1 MSTTE
6 DTLNLQ
12 TSEAM
17 IKDAS
22 SFSPFGVPNC
32 KWWAPD
38 TFYIRRAS
46 GSRIFDVDGNEYLDF
61 WCGAGPH
68 ILGHAPAEIIDGV
81 MEAINE
87 GNVQFAMPN
96 FRDVE
101 VARKL
106 SEFIPCAEKV
116 ALCVSGTDG
125 ILYAVRLARAYTGKT
140 KIVKFDGGYQ
150 GWADPVAVNN
160 SPDSYDTGQTK
171 YATDSAGI
179 PPDAYG
185 NTIILPYNDI
195 ETAATALK
203 HQHDEIAAVLV
214 ETMIHSSNL
223 IARPDFLEGLRRICD
238 ELGIVLIFDEIVT
251 GFRHG
256 LGGGQAIYG
265 VTPDLGVFGKAMASG
280 YVIAAIVGKNKIM
293 SLAAP
298 EGTVRIAGTFG
309 GNALGTAA
317 ALSTLKVL
325 ARPGFYEYL
334 YKLGD
339 IVRDGI
345 NEAIRERGLK
355 ARCDG
360 FGSVWCMY
368 FSEVQPQNQQDVVKY
383 RQSGGAA
390 MDQAYRAYMQRK
402 GIFIRQQLVNRAY
415 ISAAHT
421 EEDMH
426 RTVEATAAF
435 LDAHGKDL
443 K

>member
-1 MSTTE
+1 
-6 DTLNLQ
+6 

-17 IKDAS
+17 LSDAS

-38 TFYIRRAS
+38 TFYIKSAN
-46 GSRIFDVDGNEYLDF
+46 GSRIFDVDDNEYLDF

-68 ILGHAPAEIIDGV
+68 ILGHAPPEIISGV
-81 MEAINE
+81 TEAINE

-150 GWADPVAVNN
+150 GWADTVAVNN

-195 ETAATALK
+195 ETTATALK
-203 HQHDEIAAVLV
+203 HQQDEIAAVLV

-238 ELGIVLIFDEIVT
+238 DLGIVLIFDEIVT

-280 YVIAAIVGKNKIM
+280 YVIAAIAGKNKIM

-317 ALSTLKVL
+317 ALSTLNVL
-325 ARPGFYEYL
+325 AKPGFYEYL

-339 IVRDGI
+339 IVRNGI

-368 FSEVQPQNQQDVVKY
+368 FSEVQPQNQQDVVEY

-390 MDQAYRAYMQRK
+390 MDQAYRAYMQRR

-421 EEDMH
+421 EEDMY
-426 RTVEATAAF
+426 RAVEATTAF
-435 LDAHGKDL
+435 LDAHGNHL

>member
-6 DTLNLQ
+6 DTLNLK

-17 IKDAS
+17 LSDAS

-38 TFYIRRAS
+38 TFYIKSAK
-46 GSRIFDVDGNEYLDF
+46 GSRIFDVDDNEYLDF

-68 ILGHAPAEIIDGV
+68 ILGHAPPEIISGV
-81 MEAINE
+81 TEAINE

-195 ETAATALK
+195 ETTATALK
-203 HQHDEIAAVLV
+203 HQQDEIAAVLV

-238 ELGIVLIFDEIVT
+238 DLGIVLIFDEIVT

-280 YVIAAIVGKNKIM
+280 YVIAAIAGKNKIM

-317 ALSTLKVL
+317 ALSTLNVL
-325 ARPGFYEYL
+325 AKPGFYEYL

-339 IVRDGI
+339 IVRNGI

-368 FSEVQPQNQQDVVKY
+368 FSEVQPQNQQDVVEY

-421 EEDMH
+421 EEDMY
-426 RTVEATAAF
+426 RAVEATTAF
-435 LDAHGKDL
+435 LDAHGNHL

>member
-6 DTLNLQ
+6 DTLNLK

-17 IKDAS
+17 LSDAS

-38 TFYIRRAS
+38 TFYIKSAN
-46 GSRIFDVDGNEYLDF
+46 GSRIFDVDDNEYLDF

-68 ILGHAPAEIIDGV
+68 ILGHAPPEIISGV
-81 MEAINE
+81 TEAINE

-195 ETAATALK
+195 ETTATALK
-203 HQHDEIAAVLV
+203 HQQDEIAAVLV

-280 YVIAAIVGKNKIM
+280 YVIAAIAGKNKIM

-317 ALSTLKVL
+317 ALSTLNVL
-325 ARPGFYEYL
+325 AKPGFYEYL

-339 IVRDGI
+339 IVRNGI

-368 FSEVQPQNQQDVVKY
+368 FSEVQPQNQQDVVEY

-390 MDQAYRAYMQRK
+390 MDQAYRAYMQRR

-421 EEDMH
+421 EEDMY
-426 RTVEATAAF
+426 RAVEATTAF
-435 LDAHGKDL
+435 LDAHGNHL

>member
-6 DTLNLQ
+6 DTLELQ
-12 TSEAM
+12 NSEALL
-17 IKDAS
+17 KDAS
-22 SFSPFGVPNC
+22 SFSPLGVPNC

-68 ILGHAPAEIIDGV
+68 ILGHAPSEIIDGV
-81 MEAINE
+81 VEAINE

-160 SPDSYDTGQTK
+160 APDSYNTGETK

-195 ETAATALK
+195 ETAAIALK
-203 HQHDEIAAVLV
+203 HQQDEIAAVLV

-223 IARPDFLEGLRRICD
+223 IARPDFLEGLRTICD

-317 ALSTLKVL
+317 ALSTLKEL

-339 IVRDGI
+339 IVRNGI
-345 NEAIRERGLK
+345 NEAITERGLK

-368 FSEVQPQNQQDVVKY
+368 FSEVQPQNHQDVVEY

-390 MDQAYRAYMQRK
+390 MDQTYRAYMQRN

-421 EEDMH
+421 EEDMY
-426 RTVEATAAF
+426 RAVEATAAF
-435 LDAHGKDL
+435 LDIHAEDL

>member
-6 DTLNLQ
+6 DALNLQ

-17 IKDAS
+17 LSDAS

-38 TFYIRRAS
+38 TFYIKSAN
-46 GSRIFDVDGNEYLDF
+46 GSRIFDVDDNEYLDF

-68 ILGHAPAEIIDGV
+68 ILGHAPPEIISGV
-81 MEAINE
+81 TEAINE

-195 ETAATALK
+195 ETTATALK
-203 HQHDEIAAVLV
+203 HQQDEIAAVLV

-280 YVIAAIVGKNKIM
+280 YVIAAIAGKNKIM

-317 ALSTLKVL
+317 ALSTLNVL
-325 ARPGFYEYL
+325 AKPGFYEYL

-339 IVRDGI
+339 IVRNGI

-368 FSEVQPQNQQDVVKY
+368 FSEVQPQNQQDVVEY

-421 EEDMH
+421 EEDMY
-426 RTVEATAAF
+426 RAVEATTAF
-435 LDAHGKDL
+435 LDAHGNHL

>member
-1 MSTTE
+1 MTTKQGE
-6 DTLNLQ
+6 LNLQ
-12 TSEAM
+12 RSQAM
-17 IKDAS
+17 MEEAS
-22 SFSPFGVPNC
+22 SFSPRGVPNC

-38 TFYIRRAS
+38 TFYVKSAK
-46 GSRIFDVDGNEYLDF
+46 GSRIYDVDGNEYLDY

-68 ILGHAPAEIIDGV
+68 ILGHAPSEVIEAVTG
-81 MEAINE
+81 AINE

-106 SEFIPCAEKV
+106 TEYIPCAEKV

-125 ILYAVRLARAYTGKT
+125 LLYAIRLARAYTGKT

-150 GWADPVAVNN
+150 GWADPLAVN
-160 SPDSYDTGQTK
+160 SAPDSYDTGETK
-171 YATDSAGI
+171 YATDSSGV
-179 PPDAYG
+179 PPDNYA
-185 NTIILPYNDI
+185 NTVLLPYNDL
-195 ETAATALK
+195 ETASTRL
-203 HQHDEIAAVLV
+203 HHEHDQIAAVLV

-238 ELGIVLIFDEIVT
+238 ELNIVLIFDEIVT

-280 YVIAAIVGKNKIM
+280 YVIAAICGKNEVM

-317 ALSTLKVL
+317 ALKTLEIL
-325 ARPGFYEYL
+325 ARPGL
-334 YKLGD
+334 YDHLYRMGD
-339 IVRDGI
+339 TLRAGVND
-345 NEAIRERGLK
+345 AIKERGVK

-368 FSEVQPQNQQDVVKY
+368 FSDVQPQSHEDVVRY

-390 MDQAYRAYMQRK
+390 MDQAYREHMMRH
-402 GIFIRQQLVNRAY
+402 GIFVRQQVVNRAY

-421 EEDMH
+421 DEDIR
-426 RTVEATAAF
+426 RTVNATVAF
-435 LDAHGKDL
+435 LDEHAAEL
-443 K
+443 S

>member
-6 DTLNLQ
+6 DTLNLK

-17 IKDAS
+17 LSDAS

-38 TFYIRRAS
+38 TFYIKSAK
-46 GSRIFDVDGNEYLDF
+46 GSRIFDVDDNEYLDF

-68 ILGHAPAEIIDGV
+68 ILGHAPPEIISGV
-81 MEAINE
+81 TEAINE

-185 NTIILPYNDI
+185 NTIILPYNDR
-195 ETAATALK
+195 ETTATALK
-203 HQHDEIAAVLV
+203 HQQDEIAAVLV

-238 ELGIVLIFDEIVT
+238 DLGIVLIFDEIVT

-280 YVIAAIVGKNKIM
+280 YVIAAIAGKNKIM

-317 ALSTLKVL
+317 ALSTLNVL
-325 ARPGFYEYL
+325 AKPGFYEYL

-339 IVRDGI
+339 IVRNGI
-345 NEAIRERGLK
+345 NEAIRERRLK

-360 FGSVWCMY
+360 FG
-368 FSEVQPQNQQDVVKY
+368 
-383 RQSGGAA
+383 
-390 MDQAYRAYMQRK
+390 
-402 GIFIRQQLVNRAY
+402 
-415 ISAAHT
+415 
-421 EEDMH
+421 
-426 RTVEATAAF
+426 
-435 LDAHGKDL
+435 
-443 K
+443 